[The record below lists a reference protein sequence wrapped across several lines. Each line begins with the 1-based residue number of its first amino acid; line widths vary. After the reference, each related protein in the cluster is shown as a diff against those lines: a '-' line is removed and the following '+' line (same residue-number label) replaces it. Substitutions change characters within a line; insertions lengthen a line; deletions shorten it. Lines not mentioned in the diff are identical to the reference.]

1 MANKVYTINIEDEN
15 LTAENKTTKSKTIKT
30 KQVDV
35 FGVEEINNTGAVK
48 KMKNKTEKG
57 FEKNIVETKKRCV
70 KQKVNEVED
79 YFDFCFKKG
88 EVMVETKKETIEIAK
103 ETVAECVDTDAYVVM
118 NLARMGSLFGCDKR
132 VINA

>member
-15 LTAENKTTKSKTIKT
+15 LTAESKTTKSKALKI
-30 KQVDV
+30 KQVEV
-35 FGVEEINNTGAVK
+35 FGVEEINNLGAVK

-57 FEKNIVETKKRCV
+57 FEKNVVETTKRSV

-88 EVMVETKKETIEIAK
+88 EVMVEAKKETIEIAK